1 MLPSDAPA
9 PRRLTLLFVA
19 LLALY
24 VLCWTLAPALVNTA
38 TPLDV
43 TESGTWGRELIVMSY
58 KHPNMPGLLIEAAY
72 RLTGQYG
79 WPQYLVSALFAAAGI
94 GLTYLLGRDLLGPS
108 RALVGALLLLGTWY
122 YALPLPEFNHNIA
135 QLPVW
140 AAIALLLW
148 RAVARHGWSDWLL
161 LGLVAGTGLYAKLS
175 VLVIIGAGGVW
186 LLADPLA
193 RTRLLSPRPWL
204 GMAVFVAFG
213 VLMAALVVKDG
224 GSPLGFIHDSGQIG
238 GHGPLEFLGA
248 QILDIVLVLPVLG
261 LLFWRRKGRGDDAA
275 DPLPDASALARARF
289 YLLLMTGL
297 PFAVILIVAA
307 INKVHPMWATPMLNL
322 TGLLLVALLP
332 ARFGARAVRI
342 GLASGLVFALLF
354 PAVYVIRHFA
364 TEATA
369 SQPLRT
375 QWPQQQISAR
385 FRQLWADRTG
395 LPLRLVGGD
404 YWLDG
409 LVALAAEPRPHVFS
423 YLDHFHSPWIA
434 PDQVARDGML
444 VLWRGEPDDKV
455 KAVIAGHDTGTES
468 FTWSS
473 APSAEPIEIN
483 YAIIPPTAAPAAN

>member
-1 MLPSDAPA
+1 MPFPDALA
-9 PRRLTLLFVA
+9 PRRLTLLLVG
-19 LLALY
+19 LLVLY
-24 VLCWTLAPALVNTA
+24 VLAWTLAPGLVNTA
-38 TPLDV
+38 VPLDV
-43 TESGTWGRELIVMSY
+43 AESGTWGRELIVMSY

-94 GLTYLLGRDLLGPS
+94 GLTYLLGRDLLGSS
-108 RALVGALLLLGTWY
+108 RALVGALLLFGTWY
-122 YALPLPEFNHNIA
+122 YSLPLPEFNHNIA

-140 AAIALLLW
+140 AAIALLVW
-148 RAVARHGWSDWLL
+148 RAVARHGWIDWLL
-161 LGLVAGTGLYAKLS
+161 LGLVAGIGLYAKLS

-186 LLADPLA
+186 LLLDPLA
-193 RTRLLSPRPWL
+193 RSRLLSLRPWL
-204 GMAVFVAFG
+204 GMAVFIAFG
-213 VLMAALVVKDG
+213 VLMVALVLKDG

-248 QILDIVLVLPVLG
+248 QILDVVLVLPVLA
-261 LLFWRRKGRGDDAA
+261 LLFWRRKGRGDDVAE
-275 DPLPDASALARARF
+275 PLPDAPGLARARF

-332 ARFGARAVRI
+332 GRIGTRAVRI
-342 GLASGLVFALLF
+342 ALASGLVFTLLF
-354 PAVYVIRHFA
+354 PVFYVVRHYV
-364 TEATA
+364 TQATA

-385 FRQLWADRTG
+385 FRQIWLEKTG
-395 LPLRLVGGD
+395 QPLRLVGGD

-444 VLWRGEPDDKV
+444 VLWRGAPDDTLA
-455 KAVIAGHDTGTES
+455 AVIAGHDTGTES
-468 FTWSS
+468 FIWSS
-473 APSAEPIEIN
+473 APSAEPIAIN
-483 YAIIPPTAAPAAN
+483 YAIIPPGTPAATN